1 MVLHLFLPKFG
12 GEEEAKAIAP
22 LLLSSSDGH
31 DLVVLFSLSSFL
43 YSAINSFSPKIRV
56 SEGFFDYANEES
68 FFNVNMVLEVSIPG
82 FN

>member
-1 MVLHLFLPKFG
+1 MHLFLPKFGG
-12 GEEEAKAIAP
+12 GEEEAKAIAT

-68 FFNVNMVLEVSIPG
+68 FLMSMRF
-82 FN
+82 